1 MSHPCFDEKT
11 KTDCP
16 RRHAGCAVNCPE
28 WAAWEKERAERYKQ
42 HARDLEA
49 DRAIVGNASD
59 RKSARQRRWM
69 AYRAN
74 KTRRK

>member
-11 KTDCP
+11 RTDCP
-16 RRHAGCAVNCPE
+16 RRHCGCAVDCPD
-28 WAAWEKERAERYKQ
+28 WAAYQKEREESYKKR
-42 HARDLEA
+42 ARELEA
-49 DRAIVGNASD
+49 DRAIIDGNVKRATANQ
-59 RKSARQRRWM
+59 KRWM